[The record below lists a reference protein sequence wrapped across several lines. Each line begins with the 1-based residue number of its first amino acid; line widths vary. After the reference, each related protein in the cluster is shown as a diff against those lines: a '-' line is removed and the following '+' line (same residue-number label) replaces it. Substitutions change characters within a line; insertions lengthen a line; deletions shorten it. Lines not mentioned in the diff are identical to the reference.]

1 MATRNF
7 SFSIDEYYHLY
18 NRGVDKRDI
27 FLDDEDRKRF
37 VKLLFIANGS
47 TPFVFR
53 DLPIGLPYVAFERGD
68 MLVAIGA
75 YCLMTNHFHIL
86 VKETMERG
94 TTKFLNKVL
103 TSYSSYFNKKYGR
116 SGRLFQGTFCA
127 RHVDSDEYLKYLFAY
142 IHLNP
147 VKIIDPKWK
156 ESGIRDYKK
165 AKEYLARYQYSSYLE
180 YLGVKRQEVAILNKG
195 SFPEYFSDKRDF
207 RSFIGDWLAFSSTD
221 FT

>member
-7 SFSIDEYYHLY
+7 SFSIGEYYHLY

-27 FLDDEDRKRF
+27 FLDDEDRERF
-37 VKLLFIANGS
+37 MKLLFVANG
-47 TPFVFR
+47 TVPFVFR
-53 DLPIGLPYVAFERGD
+53 DLPIGLPYVVFERGD
-68 MLVAIGA
+68 TLVAIGA

-86 VKETMERG
+86 VRETSEQG
-94 TTKFLNKVL
+94 ITKFLNKVL
-103 TSYSSYFNKKYGR
+103 TSYSSYFNKKYDR

-156 ESGIRDYKK
+156 ETGIEDLEK
-165 AKEYLARYQYSSYLE
+165 AKEYLANYHYSSYLG
-180 YLGVKRQEVAILNKG
+180 YLGKERQEEMILDKE
-195 SFPEYFSDKRDF
+195 SFPAYFLEKGDF
-207 RSFIGDWLAFSSTD
+207 DSLIGDWLSFSSND